1 MQWKFDRNSS
11 SWIRLITYQ
20 QRNAHHSFELNIIV
34 SNHEILDIY
43 VGMCNIWLSNI
54 DHWKLIVMILAY
66 DWYAD
71 EGNFTQLVHDEYLTI
86 SLAE

>member
-1 MQWKFDRNSS
+1 
-11 SWIRLITYQ
+11 
-20 QRNAHHSFELNIIV
+20 
-34 SNHEILDIY
+34 
-43 VGMCNIWLSNI
+43 
-54 DHWKLIVMILAY
+54 MILAY